1 MKLTLTSLLQLEWGN
16 YLLLSVA
23 MSWVLLDVM
32 SKSSH
37 WFRKCNWKWGHRF
50 SYNFKIM
57 SRLLYTYINNHQ
69 KLMKSVGSNGS
80 QPTGMHDEGDGLL
93 LCEWCSQDY
102 DHTRSCCVC
111 WNLHNGFLQSVAVDY
126 SLHSYRYGGF
136 PFLGCFWW
144 FLNHEYG
151 VFLIMSMEISW
162 FWSELFLFVALIWF
176 CLLTAVKEHPCPLR
190 LWTWQLLI
198 HVWSVSSQILPAV
211 TTWSGQCVSL
221 CCLLMVMSILR
232 WIQLKLLEFLVC
244 KRRGQWSF
252 TGNL

>member
-1 MKLTLTSLLQLEWGN
+1 
-16 YLLLSVA
+16 
-23 MSWVLLDVM
+23 
-32 SKSSH
+32 
-37 WFRKCNWKWGHRF
+37 
-50 SYNFKIM
+50 
-57 SRLLYTYINNHQ
+57 
-69 KLMKSVGSNGS
+69 MKSVGSNGS

-102 DHTRSCCVC
+102 DHILLVV
-111 WNLHNGFLQSVAVDY
+111 FLETYIMVSFKVLLWSILCTLTDMGV
-126 SLHSYRYGGF
+126 
-136 PFLGCFWW
+136 FLFW
-144 FLNHEYG
+144 G
-151 VFLIMSMEISW
+151 VFGDFLIMSMEISW
-162 FWSELFLFVALIWF
+162 IWSELFLFVALSWF

-221 CCLLMVMSILR
+221 CCLLMVISILR

-252 TGNL
+252 SGNL